1 MIQPAPAHRDGQLT
15 SGFWGNHTSTIDWC
29 ENNYVHTQFIA
40 ETYNTLSNIPFV
52 VLAIVGAAAVLRPNG
67 ELRPLPHSGRFMLMH
82 ALLALVG
89 TGSFVF
95 HATLK
100 WKAQVMFDEMPMLLV
115 TCAALY
121 SIRVPLKPQATGI
134 IKNTTNRNNDEDPD
148 FWLRLRWQ
156 IGTPLFA
163 LCTCAIYLFYP
174 IPLLHQFT
182 FAGLMCLNALVV
194 FGLLTHP
201 NLKMPLPSRPS
212 KSISLTEKP
221 RAETAGKVAFRTL
234 GSGLLIFNTGFAIWI
249 ADNLFCD
256 SLGNIREWASG
267 SDAGL
272 MELLTQG
279 HAWWHLLTGLGA
291 NWLIVGLTYLR
302 LAVSDP
308 LAYEVAHYW
317 GFIPYVRWRDVSN
330 EPGEKDLVNRL

>member
-1 MIQPAPAHRDGQLT
+1 MMIQPTPVHRDGQLT

-29 ENNYVHTQFIA
+29 ESNYVHTRFIA

-52 VLAIVGAAAVLRPNG
+52 VLAVVGAVAVLRPNG
-67 ELRPLPHSGRFMLMH
+67 ELRPLPHARRFMLMH

-121 SIRVPLKPQATGI
+121 SIRVPLKPQALGLRKDSTI
-134 IKNTTNRNNDEDPD
+134 SDVDKDPD
-148 FWLRLRWQ
+148 FWLRLRWR

-163 LCTCAIYLFYP
+163 LCTCAIYLLYP
-174 IPLLHQFT
+174 VPLLHQFT
-182 FAGLMCLNALVV
+182 FAGLMCMNAFVV
-194 FGLLTHP
+194 FGLLAHP
-201 NLKMPLPSRPS
+201 NLNIPLPAQSSNP
-212 KSISLTEKP
+212 ISLGDKP
-221 RAETAGKVAFRTL
+221 KARTAAKVAFRTL

-256 SLGNIREWASG
+256 SLGSIREWAAG

-272 MELLTQG
+272 VGLLTQG

-308 LAYEVAHYW
+308 LAFEVAHYW
-317 GFIPYVRWRDVSN
+317 GVVPYVRWRDELN
-330 EPGEKDLVNRL
+330 ELSEKDVVY

>member
-1 MIQPAPAHRDGQLT
+1 MTQPAPVHRDGQLT

-29 ENNYVHTQFIA
+29 ENNYVHTRFIA
-40 ETYNTLSNIPFV
+40 ETYNTLSNVPFV
-52 VLAIVGAAAVLRPNG
+52 VLAVVGAVAVLQPNG
-67 ELRPLPHSGRFMLMH
+67 GFRPLPHARRFMLMH

-121 SIRVPLKPQATGI
+121 SIRVPLRPQALGLRKDSSI
-134 IKNTTNRNNDEDPD
+134 RDGEKDQD

-156 IGTPLFA
+156 VGTPLFA
-163 LCTCAIYLFYP
+163 LCICVVYLFYP
-174 IPLLHQFT
+174 VPLLHQFT
-182 FAGLMCLNALVV
+182 FAGLMCMNALVV
-194 FGLLTHP
+194 FGLLSHP
-201 NLKMPLPSRPS
+201 NLKIPLPS
-212 KSISLTEKP
+212 KSISLVENPK
-221 RAETAGKVAFRTL
+221 AETAGRVAFRTL

-256 SLGNIREWASG
+256 SLGSIREWASG
-267 SDAGL
+267 NDAGL
-272 MELLTQG
+272 MGLLTQG

-308 LAYEVAHYW
+308 LAFEVSHYW
-317 GFIPYVRWRDVSN
+317 GCVPYVRWREESN
-330 EPGEKDLVNRL
+330 GPTEKAVVY

>member
-1 MIQPAPAHRDGQLT
+1 MPPL
-15 SGFWGNHTSTIDWC
+15 SK
-29 ENNYVHTQFIA
+29 NNYVHTQFIA

-52 VLAIVGAAAVLRPNG
+52 VLAVVGAATVLKPNG

-100 WKAQVMFDEMPMLLV
+100 WRAQVMFDEMPMLLV

-121 SIRVPLKPQATGI
+121 SIRVPLKPQALGTLR
-134 IKNTTNRNNDEDPD
+134 NTSYHGADEDPD
-148 FWLRLRWQ
+148 FWLRRRWQ

-163 LCTCAIYLFYP
+163 LCTCAIYLLYP

-182 FAGLMCLNALVV
+182 FAGLMCINAFVV

-201 NLKMPLPSRPS
+201 NLKIPLPSRPS
-212 KSISLTEKP
+212 KSISLVEKP
-221 RAETAGKVAFRTL
+221 AAETAGKVAFRTL

-256 SLGNIREWASG
+256 SLGSIREWASG
-267 SDAGL
+267 NDVGL
-272 MELLTQG
+272 VGLLTQG

-308 LAYEVAHYW
+308 LSYEVAHYW
-317 GFIPYVRWRDVSN
+317 GCVPYVRWRDAPN
-330 EPGEKDLVNRL
+330 ERTEKNIVN